1 MKKKDAAKKARPY
14 AYSSMPQIIPGKTYL
29 TKQNDNAEFKHNYLD
44 KIRNLEEDHRAIE
57 EEIKNLEQDYKRLED
72 EEATLNGHSSD
83 KSKLQRLIPVY
94 RSKRENKEK
103 REALKEQM
111 DKISVHLQKVKR
123 MSENLHLR
131 EEIFENLKL
140 DSQRIQEYKE
150 RQKIKSDPYMDKKI
164 DYKRLREIKRGFYL
178 DILESSNSNKLKFN
192 RDERKYDLDRII
204 ENRKQYLSEN
214 KIRYQTAAERH
225 RMIQEKQAAK
235 FAAIKILKNEG
246 LYHGNRVRMLP
257 FPQEEDELDYQQI
270 VKNYSRARAGSA
282 FSQSKAKG
290 SLE

>member
-1 MKKKDAAKKARPY
+1 MRKKASEKKVRPY
-14 AYSSMPQIIPGKTYL
+14 VYSSMPQIIPGKTYL
-29 TKQNDNAEFKHNYLD
+29 TKQNDNSEFKHNYQD
-44 KIRNLEEDHRAIE
+44 KIRSLEEEQRSITDD
-57 EEIKNLEQDYKRLED
+57 IKNLEQDYKRLED
-72 EEATLNGHSSD
+72 EEATLNGQSTD
-83 KSKLQRLIPVY
+83 SKKLKRLIPVY
-94 RSKRENKEK
+94 RFKRENKVS
-103 REALKEQM
+103 A
-111 DKISVHLQKVKR
+111 HLQKVKR

-131 EEIFENLKL
+131 EEIFENLNL

-150 RQKIKSDPYMDKKI
+150 RQKNKPDPYMDKKI
-164 DYKRLREIKRGFYL
+164 DFKRLREIKRGFYL

-192 RDERKYDLDRII
+192 REDRKYDLDRII
-204 ENRKQYLSEN
+204 ENRKQHLSEN

-246 LYHGNRVRMLP
+246 LYHGNRVRLLP
-257 FPQEEDELDYQQI
+257 FPQEDDEIDYHQI

-290 SLE
+290 NLV

>member
-1 MKKKDAAKKARPY
+1 MKKKAAAKKPRPDV
-14 AYSSMPQIIPGKTYL
+14 YSSMPQIIPGKTYL

-44 KIRNLEEDHRAIE
+44 KIRSLEDKKESIAD
-57 EEIKNLEQDYKRLED
+57 EIKNLEQDYKRF
-72 EEATLNGHSSD
+72 EEEEEMLAGQSSD
-83 KSKLQRLIPVY
+83 KSKLQKLIPIY

-103 REALKEQM
+103 RETLKEELEKTSM
-111 DKISVHLQKVKR
+111 HLQKVKR

-150 RQKIKSDPYMDKKI
+150 RQKSKQDPYMDKKI
-164 DYKRLREIKRGFYL
+164 DFKRLREIKRGFYL
-178 DILESSNSNKLKFN
+178 DILESSNSNKLKFA

-214 KIRYQTAAERH
+214 KIRYQTAAERQ
-225 RMIQEKQAAK
+225 RMVQEKQAAK

-246 LYHGNRVRMLP
+246 LYHGKRVRMLP
-257 FPQEEDELDYQQI
+257 YPHEEDELDYLNI

-290 SLE
+290 SLG